1 MITETLR
8 SLIERNL
15 LHTKETEI
23 TTYAPGL
30 FVGLNLFGVICA
42 YVEIQLDELYSG
54 VALHWRTSNGALY
67 TLRLLAFLCIL
78 VSPMND
84 A

>member
-1 MITETLR
+1 MITETSR

-15 LHTKETEI
+15 LFTKETET

-30 FVGLNLFGVICA
+30 FVGLDLFGVICA
-42 YVEIQLDELYSG
+42 YVEFRLDELSSG
-54 VALHWRTSNGALY
+54 VSLHWRISNGALY
-67 TLRLLAFLCIL
+67 TLLAFLCML

>member
-30 FVGLNLFGVICA
+30 FVGLDLFSVICT
-42 YVEIQLDELYSG
+42 YVEFRLDELYSG
-54 VALHWRTSNGALY
+54 VALHWRISNGALY
-67 TLRLLAFLCIL
+67 TLLAILCMLI
-78 VSPMND
+78 SPMNG